1 LDRIEQ
7 IAPEIVGSAESA
19 EYYRGDTSEIRQ
31 EPQSEWVWLLWGNR
45 RFIGRVVG
53 WSLIIATVIAFL
65 IPKKFES
72 TTKVMPPDERA
83 GSGMAAML
91 TAALAG
97 TGAGAGAAG
106 LGSLAGDLLGMKNT
120 GALFIAILNSRTVQ
134 DHLIDRF
141 DLRKV
146 YSDRYREQA
155 RKDLS
160 KRTYITD
167 DRKSGVITL
176 TVTDRDPNRAAQMA
190 AAYVDELDRLV
201 AKVSTSSA
209 RRERIFLEQRLA
221 TARVDVDK
229 AAKEFSEYSSKNATL
244 DLKEQGVAMV
254 EAAAILQG
262 QLIAAQSE
270 LQGLEQIYSDSNVR
284 VRSLRARIEELSRQL
299 KKVGGDS
306 AISPGA
312 ADSRSQQEL
321 PSIRELPLLGVRWTD
336 LYREVKVQGTVY
348 ELLTQQFELAKI
360 QEAKEIPTVKVL
372 DVADVPERK
381 SSPQRAL
388 IIFVGT
394 LLGLGA
400 SIAWLHVKRRWERMD
415 PQDPRKMVA
424 QNMFSSVAPVATRF
438 LRYGSDLLRRENR
451 TS

>member
-1 LDRIEQ
+1 
-7 IAPEIVGSAESA
+7 
-19 EYYRGDTSEIRQ
+19 
-31 EPQSEWVWLLWGNR
+31 
-45 RFIGRVVG
+45 
-53 WSLIIATVIAFL
+53 
-65 IPKKFES
+65 
-72 TTKVMPPDERA
+72 
-83 GSGMAAML
+83 
-91 TAALAG
+91 
-97 TGAGAGAAG
+97 
-106 LGSLAGDLLGMKNT
+106 
-120 GALFIAILNSRTVQ
+120 
-134 DHLIDRF
+134 
-141 DLRKV
+141 
-146 YSDRYREQA
+146 
-155 RKDLS
+155 
-160 KRTYITD
+160 
-167 DRKSGVITL
+167 
-176 TVTDRDPNRAAQMA
+176 
-190 AAYVDELDRLV
+190 
-201 AKVSTSSA
+201 
-209 RRERIFLEQRLA
+209 
-221 TARVDVDK
+221 
-229 AAKEFSEYSSKNATL
+229 
-244 DLKEQGVAMV
+244 MV

-306 AISPGA
+306 AIPPGA
-312 ADSRSQQEL
+312 DDSRSQQEL

-348 ELLTQQFELAKI
+348 ELLTQQYELAKI

-372 DVADVPERK
+372 DVADIPEHK

-400 SIAWLHVKRRWERMD
+400 SIAWLHGKRRWERMD

-424 QNMFSSVAPVATRF
+424 QNMFSSVATVATRF